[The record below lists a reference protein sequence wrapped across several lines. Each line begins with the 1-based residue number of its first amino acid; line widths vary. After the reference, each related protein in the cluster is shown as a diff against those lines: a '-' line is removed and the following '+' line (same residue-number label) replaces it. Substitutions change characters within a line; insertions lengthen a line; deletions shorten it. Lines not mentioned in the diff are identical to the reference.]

1 VIIAKQIEYLG
12 GKTLNLV
19 ARIGCAG
26 SFLLRT
32 ICRRPRFKQGVE
44 LIAQQI
50 YQEGVL
56 SLAIVLLSAVFIGMV
71 LALQGYHT
79 LHKFGAETEVGQL
92 LALSVTR
99 ELGPVVTALLFAG
112 RAGSALTAEI
122 GLMQATNQLSC
133 MKMMAVDPLWRVIS
147 PRFWAGF
154 ISLPVLTILFNLV
167 AIYGGH
173 WVAVDWLGVSNG
185 TFWNNMQA
193 SVDFQL
199 DVINGVIKS
208 IVFGFV
214 VTWIAVYQGY
224 YTKPNAAGIAR
235 ATTRTVVY
243 ASLMVL
249 ALDFILT
256 SMMIGEW

>member
-1 VIIAKQIEYLG
+1 VIVVKQIEYLG
-12 GKTLNLV
+12 AKTLTLI
-19 ARIGCAG
+19 AHIGCSG
-26 SFLLRT
+26 VFLLRT
-32 ICRRPRFKQGVE
+32 IFRRPRFKQGVQ
-44 LIAQQI
+44 LVTYQI
-50 YQEGVL
+50 YQVGVL

-133 MKMMAVDPLWRVIS
+133 MKMMAIDPLWRVIS

-154 ISLPVLTILFNLV
+154 ISLPILTILFNLI

-173 WVAVDWLGVSNG
+173 WVAVDWLGVPDG
-185 TFWNNMQA
+185 TFWNNMQNA
-193 SVDFQL
+193 VDFKL

-214 VTWIAVYQGY
+214 ATWIAVYQGY
-224 YTKPNAAGIAR
+224 YAEPNAAGIAR

-243 ASLMVL
+243 SSLMVL

-256 SMMIGEW
+256 SMMIGDW

>member
-1 VIIAKQIEYLG
+1 M
-12 GKTLNLV
+12 
-19 ARIGCAG
+19 
-26 SFLLRT
+26 
-32 ICRRPRFKQGVE
+32 E
-44 LIAQQI
+44 LITYEI
-50 YQEGVL
+50 YQVGVL
-56 SLAIVLLSAVFIGMV
+56 SLVIILLSAMFIGMV

-154 ISLPVLTILFNLV
+154 ISLPLLTILFNLI

-185 TFWNNMQA
+185 TFWNNMQS
-193 SVDFQL
+193 SVDFRI
-199 DVINGVIKS
+199 DVVNGIIKS
-208 IVFGFV
+208 VVFAV
-214 VTWIAVYQGY
+214 IITWIAVYQGY
-224 YTKPNAAGIAR
+224 YTEPNAAGIGR

-243 ASLMVL
+243 SSLMVL

-256 SMMIGEW
+256 SMMIGGW